1 MKITKEQIV
10 VTAEQAK
17 EIATGAAKKAV
28 ETYKN
33 TSTEEK
39 MLCLAAAAVCVAT
52 LTAIKLAI
60 VTKKT
65 QKKLKDH
72 EKRIVELEEA
82 RIFAD

>member
-1 MKITKEQIV
+1 MKITKEQIM
-10 VTAEQAK
+10 VTTEQAK
-17 EIATGAAKKAV
+17 EIATSAV

-39 MLCLAAAAVCVAT
+39 MLYLAAAAVCVAT

-60 VTKKT
+60 VAKKT
-65 QKKLKDH
+65 KKKLKEH
-72 EKRIVELEEA
+72 EKRIIELEES